1 MSVFTLKQSLGYPAL
16 SLLAMACLLAW
27 PLSGQTQQPPEMVEM
42 ARVFRVHA
50 RDLSSRYNET
60 IKALPAQYANDI
72 KTLHDRYQ
80 QNGDLDG
87 VLATAREQK
96 RYQEAMA
103 AERDPFELTPEMPP
117 EAIVAKPQE
126 LRQLQEQYVSRFKDA
141 ATVRTRDIKELAGK
155 YVKSLQK
162 VQSELTRAGRI
173 DEAVVIKAESE
184 CLQQGMEDGSMMQL
198 VEKMATEL
206 PKTASGS
213 SVDATAEVAK
223 PGEVPVYGV
232 VPNWAKWKFVSS
244 NRFSRERTQYDHP
257 DVPDELK
264 VMYSEKTGRG
274 NFSGRCLV
282 NSVQIGEM
290 MCRWFG
296 KALVW
301 RVDDVSTLTT
311 TFVLTSRHISAG
323 EEHGP
328 AVQLAVLSNGQPL
341 RKINVNLQETETTL
355 RLVKDTNSN
364 RCALMWPRGS
374 LTETFELPEGG
385 AISVLLGVTVR
396 NPGEICDTSF
406 IMQ

>member
-1 MSVFTLKQSLGYPAL
+1 
-16 SLLAMACLLAW
+16 
-27 PLSGQTQQPPEMVEM
+27 
-42 ARVFRVHA
+42 
-50 RDLSSRYNET
+50 
-60 IKALPAQYANDI
+60 
-72 KTLHDRYQ
+72 
-80 QNGDLDG
+80 
-87 VLATAREQK
+87 
-96 RYQEAMA
+96 
-103 AERDPFELTPEMPP
+103 
-117 EAIVAKPQE
+117 
-126 LRQLQEQYVSRFKDA
+126 
-141 ATVRTRDIKELAGK
+141 
-155 YVKSLQK
+155 
-162 VQSELTRAGRI
+162 
-173 DEAVVIKAESE
+173 
-184 CLQQGMEDGSMMQL
+184 
-198 VEKMATEL
+198 
-206 PKTASGS
+206 
-213 SVDATAEVAK
+213 
-223 PGEVPVYGV
+223 
-232 VPNWAKWKFVSS
+232 
-244 NRFSRERTQYDHP
+244 
-257 DVPDELK
+257 
-264 VMYSEKTGRG
+264 
-274 NFSGRCLV
+274 
-282 NSVQIGEM
+282 M